1 MKNKHLVLIFAAV
14 LAAAWISRRLPWKYG
29 SDVSLKLVTLNPS
42 QISSLEFAFADGVQM
57 NIDQIQGEWIAAID
71 QEPRSIKLSA
81 AQIDTLLGLLCRESQ
96 ARIIRTHRP
105 DTLRM
110 DRGDAV
116 AISVKS
122 HKGYGEQAWLGDAR
136 HGSAHARVG
145 ALPDF
150 FALSDALTQFLK
162 RIRRDLV
169 APDPAFPWPKGAL
182 RAAYIN
188 PDTSQSIFLLYSE
201 ASGLWTTPD
210 QTIALDTA
218 QMSRWIAVLK
228 GLCSA
233 PRSAQFDDS
242 DAESDCIGAVKL
254 SFESGAHPLE
264 IRIYR
269 QEGRGPSGYFFQTS
283 AKPQTYYAI
292 AYGAAAAEI
301 FAPGRR

>member
-14 LAAAWISRRLPWKYG
+14 LGAAWISRRLPWKYR
-29 SDVSLKLVTLNPS
+29 SDVSLRLVTLHSS
-42 QISSLEFAFADGVQM
+42 QISSLEFAFADGAQI

-71 QEPRSIKLSA
+71 QGPRSIKLSA

-96 ARIIRTHRP
+96 ARIIRTRRP

-110 DRGDAV
+110 DRGEAV
-116 AISVKS
+116 AVSVRS
-122 HKGYGEQAWLGDAR
+122 HKGREERAWVGDAR
-136 HGSAHARVG
+136 FGSAYARVG
-145 ALPDF
+145 ALPDV
-150 FALSDALTQFLK
+150 FAIGDALTQFLK
-162 RIRRDLV
+162 RMRRALG
-169 APDPAFPWPKGAL
+169 APEPAFLWPQGAL
-182 RAAYIN
+182 RSAYVN
-188 PDTSQSIFLLYSE
+188 ADTSQSIFLLFDE
-201 ASGLWTTPD
+201 VSGLWTAPD
-210 QTIALDTA
+210 QTAALDTA

-233 PRSAQFDDS
+233 TRSTQFDDS

-283 AKPQTYYAI
+283 AKPQAYFAI
-292 AYGAAAAEI
+292 AHDSAAVEI
-301 FAPGRR
+301 LAPGRR